1 MILTVKNLSF
11 SYSNKEVLHNISFSL
26 QEGEIVTIL
35 GKNGVGKT
43 TLLELLLSLKKVKEG
58 SIFLGNKD
66 LKEYS
71 AKEKSK
77 LIAYVPQCLE
87 ESSLTVYDFLLL
99 GRIPYFNLF
108 PTKEDKDEVLHIIND
123 FSLEAIV
130 NNSMMEISGG
140 ERQLVS
146 IARAMLSKPKI
157 LILDEPT
164 SSLDIQNTKKVLS
177 TLKNLVKKQNI
188 TILISIHDI
197 NEALYLSDRL
207 IMFKDGK
214 VLHDIKPNM
223 ITEDIIYETYGIESS
238 ILKNK
243 ENLYID
249 FYRKD

>member
-26 QEGEIVTIL
+26 NKGEIVTIL

-43 TLLELLLSLKKVKEG
+43 TLLELLLSLKKIKEG
-58 SIFLGNKD
+58 SIILDNKD

-71 AKEKSK
+71 TKEKSK
-77 LIAYVPQCLE
+77 LIAYVPQNLE
-87 ESSLTVYDFLLL
+87 ESSLTVFDFLLL

-108 PTKEDKDEVLHIIND
+108 PTKEDKDEVLRVIND
-123 FSLEAIV
+123 FSLEEIV

-177 TLKNLVKKQNI
+177 TLKNLVKKQSI

-214 VLHDIKPNM
+214 VLYDIKPNL
-223 ITEDIIYETYGIESS
+223 ITEDIIYETYGINSN
-238 ILKNK
+238 ILKN
-243 ENLYID
+243 NDSLYID

>member
-26 QEGEIVTIL
+26 NKGEIITIL

-43 TLLELLLSLKKVKEG
+43 TLLELLLSLKKIKEG
-58 SIFLGNKD
+58 SIILDNKD

-71 AKEKSK
+71 TKEKSK
-77 LIAYVPQCLE
+77 LIAYVPQNLE
-87 ESSLTVYDFLLL
+87 ESSLTVFDFLLL

-108 PTKEDKDEVLHIIND
+108 PTKEDKDEVLRVIND
-123 FSLEAIV
+123 FSLEEIV

-177 TLKNLVKKQNI
+177 TLKNLVKKQSI

-214 VLHDIKPNM
+214 VLYDIKPNL
-223 ITEDIIYETYGIESS
+223 ITEDIIYETYGINSN
-238 ILKNK
+238 ILKN
-243 ENLYID
+243 NDSLYID